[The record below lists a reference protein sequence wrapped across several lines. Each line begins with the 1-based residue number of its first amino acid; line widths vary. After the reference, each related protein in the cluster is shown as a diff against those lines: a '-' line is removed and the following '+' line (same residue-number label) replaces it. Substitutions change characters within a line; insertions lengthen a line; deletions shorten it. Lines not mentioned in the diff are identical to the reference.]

1 MGVGLGVG
9 PGGGGGVGAPHWQT
23 GVVFAHDQQTVPS
36 GDPGGRGTPIQL
48 SCGAGIQAERSSA
61 ISMVKLVVQ
70 GCAAVVA
77 QQVPGGQPKGYS
89 VKLCARPCSP
99 LYCFWLTQRHQPSSC
114 SAHP

>member
-1 MGVGLGVG
+1 MGVG

-36 GDPGGRGTPIQL
+36 GDPGGRGTPTQP

-70 GCAAVVA
+70 GCEAGVA
-77 QQVPGGQPKGYS
+77 QQLLVCQSEGYS
-89 VKLCARPCSP
+89 VKLCVRSCFL
-99 LYCFWLTQRHQPSSC
+99 LYCSCLTQRHQPSSC